1 MADVIA
7 TVQQESNLT
16 NVIVQEAG
24 LLTASTSLV
33 NPAYVEYLSD
43 IGNVDVATE
52 GQQDGSVLVY
62 KTATNKWTSTLLLDQ
77 QTMEAGEF

>member
-7 TVQQESNLT
+7 TVQQESSLT
-16 NVIVQEAG
+16 NVVVQEAD
-24 LLTASTSLV
+24 LLTASTNLV
-33 NPAYVEYLSD
+33 NPAFVDYLSNVGDVD
-43 IGNVDVATE
+43 IATE
-52 GQQDGSVLVY
+52 GQRDGSVLVY